1 MGPQTFS
8 SHKSSQ
14 RGIIGT
20 ILSAGLLAG
29 ILDGLAACVNYYFST
44 GNHPIRVFQY
54 IASAFFGKEA
64 FAGGWRMASWG
75 ILFHM
80 LIATAFATLF
90 FFLLPVFR
98 KLSGNKIVVGIV
110 YGLLV
115 WAIMNL
121 LVVPLT
127 RAPKLPFQIK
137 SVIIGI
143 VILITMV
150 GIPISLIVYKRKTI
164 EKPSM

>member
-1 MGPQTFS
+1 
-8 SHKSSQ
+8 
-14 RGIIGT
+14 
-20 ILSAGLLAG
+20 
-29 ILDGLAACVNYYFST
+29 
-44 GNHPIRVFQY
+44 
-54 IASAFFGKEA
+54 
-64 FAGGWRMASWG
+64 MASWG

-150 GIPISLIVYKRKTI
+150 GIPISLIVYTRKPI